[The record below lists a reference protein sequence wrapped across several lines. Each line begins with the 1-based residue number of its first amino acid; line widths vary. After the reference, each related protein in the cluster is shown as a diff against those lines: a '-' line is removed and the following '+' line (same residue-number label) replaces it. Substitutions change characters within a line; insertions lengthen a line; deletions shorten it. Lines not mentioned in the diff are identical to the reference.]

1 MALTVNHPLLKEQ
14 TIYTTTVVDSSAV
27 VSMWAR
33 APFRG
38 KVVRWGVVN
47 AAVVDSD
54 RTFTFNINGTASAPT
69 LVVVASGSAAG
80 DNQSAVPTA
89 GFSFVEGDKLEIA
102 SDGAGSTAS
111 VCQGFFVVQIA

>member
-1 MALTVNHPLLKEQ
+1 MALTVNHPTLKEQ
-14 TIYTTTVVDSSAV
+14 VVPTTTVVDSSAV

-38 KVVRWGVVN
+38 NVVKWGVIN

-54 RTFTFNINGTASAPT
+54 RTFTMKINATASAPT
-69 LVVVASGSAAG
+69 LVVAASGSAAG

-89 GFSFVEGDKLEIA
+89 GFAVNEGDKLEIA

-111 VCQGFFVVQIA
+111 VCSGFFVIQVA

>member
-14 TIYTTTVVDSSAV
+14 TIYTNTVVDSSAV

-38 KVVRWGVVN
+38 KVVRWGVTN
-47 AAVVDSD
+47 GAVVDSD
-54 RTFTFNINGTASAPT
+54 RTFTFNINAVASAPT
-69 LVVVASGSAAG
+69 LVVAASGSAAG

-89 GFSFVEGDKLEIA
+89 GNAFVEGDKLEIA